1 MDQAPYTPLS
11 CPFLLFF
18 LNAATIQA
26 ISSSLMPTMGERI
39 TAARGMSC
47 MGLSITDSRLN
58 MVSTSTVLKYP
69 VLVWALAGI
78 PSFISTLTK
87 TSDHPVMLRRRI
99 TISPSLALRYA
110 SFSLSHT
117 SSPLSLLTSSRIRL
131 AVILASNSL
140 AV

>member
-1 MDQAPYTPLS
+1 
-11 CPFLLFF
+11 
-18 LNAATIQA
+18 
-26 ISSSLMPTMGERI
+26 
-39 TAARGMSC
+39 
-47 MGLSITDSRLN
+47 

-87 TSDHPVMLRRRI
+87 TSDHPAMLRRRI